1 MHVEP
6 RSKQCHFEGGSR
18 LYKQQLALPLL
29 RCSVA
34 MTFSTMLGVSI
45 RQQQRQDWN
54 QTAWLYISN
63 KPDTDRD
70 YDLLL
75 LLFLVLFGLL

>member
-1 MHVEP
+1 
-6 RSKQCHFEGGSR
+6 
-18 LYKQQLALPLL
+18 
-29 RCSVA
+29 
-34 MTFSTMLGVSI
+34 MLGVSI

-63 KPDTDRD
+63 KPDIDRD

-75 LLFLVLFGLL
+75 LLFLVLLAFFNCSYGYASIHPSVLPSVAHNPV